1 MAVLLLGLS
10 APVGTQPSESM
21 PGDEFSS
28 AAGLSAQLRK
38 IDPQAKI
45 DWDGESRLRI
55 EVKGQRFTL
64 FTTGNNMVMNGY
76 MERVD
81 RPLRVY
87 QGEIYVPVATIS
99 RLARQLES
107 APPDATPTPLPGATP
122 TPVGTPA
129 DGATPTPNPDILP
142 LLTPGPTATPEATP
156 LLASPTPTATPVAT
170 ATLTPTPTPEPTQ
183 PPNVPTPSVPTPAP
197 TATPTPPP
205 TPTPRPTQK
214 PVAVQTTGRDYY
226 TVANADRSE
235 MARFRIATASADQLK
250 AAAARTDVAK
260 VILDPDDGDFFVG
273 SGRGKDVSALT
284 LNIAQRV
291 KAQLELRGMQVELTR
306 SDINR
311 PPLGRKLE
319 IITNGDAQALVSI
332 RLASSEMEETGG
344 FRLMTMGEAVDAN
357 ARTPMPEAGQAVP
370 LEMNYRPFEER
381 SRLLATALATTMKRL
396 VNKEG
401 NGTIPAPIYLL
412 RRSPMPSVVLVAGY
426 VSNVD
431 DMKRL
436 RDDAQLDALA
446 ATVADGIVQYARN
459 LGEEVAR

>member
-1 MAVLLLGLS
+1 MLLLGLS
-10 APVGTQPSESM
+10 SLVGAQPSDAV

-38 IDPQAKI
+38 IDPAAKI
-45 DWDGESRLRI
+45 EWDGESRLRI

-64 FTTGNNMVMNGY
+64 FTNDKNMVMNGY
-76 MERVD
+76 MEPVE

-87 QGEIYVPVATIS
+87 QGEIYVPVATIE
-99 RLARQLES
+99 RLARQLEN
-107 APPDATPTPLPGATP
+107 AATAATPTPLPDATP
-122 TPVGTPA
+122 TPA

-142 LLTPGPTATPEATP
+142 MLTPAPTPTPEVTP
-156 LLASPTPTATPVAT
+156 LLSSPTPTVAPIATPT
-170 ATLTPTPTPEPTQ
+170 PTPTPTPEPTQ

-235 MARFRIATASADQLK
+235 MARFRIATLSAEQLK
-250 AAAARTDVAK
+250 TAAARTDVAK

-306 SDINR
+306 SDTTR

-344 FRLMTMGEAVDAN
+344 FRLMTMSESVDAN
-357 ARTPMPEAGQAVP
+357 ARTPLPQETGQAVP

-412 RRSPMPSVVLVAGY
+412 RRSPMASAVLVAGY
-426 VSNVD
+426 VSNVE

-446 ATVADGIVQYARN
+446 AAVADGIVQYARN